1 VIAFACGINIVEKTN
16 NRTKNR
22 GGDSLVHISGSFGRE
37 IKMLTDKILF
47 NLQLWKNREISFNAS
62 KNPPENTYSLPVTGV
77 IVSTIQCPHCQKD
90 IELEDGSFGL
100 FNCPYCD
107 EEFSWD
113 SDSKQLFHN
122 VLKWMNI
129 IGAGIAV
136 IGLIGVIGTLIY
148 FQYDPPSGY
157 DGLIILLPI
166 GIIPIGLSINLLAVI
181 IWYIN
186 KIISIEEETPG
197 IQSLTFFG
205 FVVIFIIYCFMI
217 WFF

>member
-1 VIAFACGINIVEKTN
+1 
-16 NRTKNR
+16 
-22 GGDSLVHISGSFGRE
+22 
-37 IKMLTDKILF
+37 MLTDKILF

-136 IGLIGVIGTLIY
+136 IGLIGVVGLWIY
-148 FQYDPPSGY
+148 FTIYPPSGY
-157 DGLIILLPI
+157 DGFIMIFPI
-166 GIIPIGLSINLLAVI
+166 GFLLIGLSINLLAVI
-181 IWYIN
+181 IRYIN
-186 KIISIEEETPG
+186 KIISIEEVNPD
-197 IQSLTFFG
+197 IQSYTVVG

>member
-1 VIAFACGINIVEKTN
+1 MVE
-16 NRTKNR
+16 
-22 GGDSLVHISGSFGRE
+22 
-37 IKMLTDKILF
+37 
-47 NLQLWKNREISFNAS
+47 
-62 KNPPENTYSLPVTGV
+62 
-77 IVSTIQCPHCQKD
+77 IQCPHCDVD
-90 IELEDGSFGL
+90 IELENDTSGL
-100 FNCPYCD
+100 FNCPHCND
-107 EEFSWD
+107 EFSWD

-157 DGLIILLPI
+157 DGLIILLPF
-166 GIIPIGLSINLLAVI
+166 GIILIGLSINLLAVI
-181 IWYIN
+181 IRYIN
-186 KIISIEEETPG
+186 KIISIEEVNPD
-197 IQSLTFFG
+197 IQSYTVVG

>member
-1 VIAFACGINIVEKTN
+1 MKTSRRDVN
-16 NRTKNR
+16 
-22 GGDSLVHISGSFGRE
+22 E
-37 IKMLTDKILF
+37 IL
-47 NLQLWKNREISFNAS
+47 
-62 KNPPENTYSLPVTGV
+62 
-77 IVSTIQCPHCQKD
+77 CPHCDKN
-90 IELEDGSFGL
+90 IALEEGAFGL
-100 FNCPYCD
+100 FECPHCD
-107 EEFSWD
+107 EEFSRD

-136 IGLIGVIGTLIY
+136 IGLIGVVGLWIY
-148 FQYDPPSGY
+148 FTIYPPSGY
-157 DGLIILLPI
+157 DGFIMIFPI
-166 GIIPIGLSINLLAVI
+166 GFLLIGLSINLLAVI
-181 IWYIN
+181 IRYIN

>member
-1 VIAFACGINIVEKTN
+1 MKTSRRDVN
-16 NRTKNR
+16 
-22 GGDSLVHISGSFGRE
+22 E
-37 IKMLTDKILF
+37 IL
-47 NLQLWKNREISFNAS
+47 
-62 KNPPENTYSLPVTGV
+62 
-77 IVSTIQCPHCQKD
+77 CPHCDKN
-90 IELEDGSFGL
+90 IALEEGAFGL
-100 FNCPYCD
+100 FECPHCD
-107 EEFSWD
+107 EEFSRD

-186 KIISIEEETPG
+186 KIISIEEVNPD
-197 IQSLTFFG
+197 IQSYTVVG